1 MPVKALYP
9 GTFDPPTN
17 GHVDLIQRGSKLFD
31 HLTVAILVNPVKNP
45 LFTVEERVEMLEEVT
60 GPLGNVSVATF
71 DGLMVEFARKV
82 GAAAVLRGIR
92 AISDYEHEFQMALMN
107 RRLAPDV
114 ETVFLAAGG
123 TLLVCE
129 LADGEGSFQ
138 LWRRHQR
145 AGAAER
151 GEEAARA
158 DQERRVT
165 EWRPRARR
173 PQAELCAQ
181 SEICQDGRDMTVT
194 APAKVF
200 ADRIG
205 RIEVSATMAVAAEA
219 AKLRAQGANLVDFG
233 AGEPHFATP
242 RHIKDAAIAAIEA
255 NFTRYTVVPG
265 IPDVRKAIV
274 ERHACD
280 FGSDYTIDEAVF
292 TSGGKL
298 ALFNTIQVLVDHG
311 DEVILPVPYWV
322 SFKDIIQYAGG
333 TVVFLETSEAESF
346 RITADAIEQAI
357 TPRTKAIIL
366 NSPSNPAGS
375 VVSAGDLER
384 IVHLAHDRG
393 IFLLLDECY
402 VYLNYAGKPVSGG
415 SFTWAKEHIVILGSL
430 SKTYS
435 MTGWRAGYALA
446 AKPVAA
452 NLSKLQSQS
461 TSNATS
467 FVQKA
472 AIAALSGSQE
482 CVAEFRAEF
491 IELRDYMLAALKK
504 IPGVTCT
511 KPEGAFYVYP
521 NISAYLGKGGI
532 RTATE
537 LATRLLHEG
546 HVVTVPGEA
555 FGTAEH
561 VRISYPVTRE
571 NIDEGTRRMGEFLTG
586 LK

>member
-1 MPVKALYP
+1 
-9 GTFDPPTN
+9 
-17 GHVDLIQRGSKLFD
+17 
-31 HLTVAILVNPVKNP
+31 
-45 LFTVEERVEMLEEVT
+45 
-60 GPLGNVSVATF
+60 
-71 DGLMVEFARKV
+71 
-82 GAAAVLRGIR
+82 
-92 AISDYEHEFQMALMN
+92 
-107 RRLAPDV
+107 
-114 ETVFLAAGG
+114 
-123 TLLVCE
+123 
-129 LADGEGSFQ
+129 
-138 LWRRHQR
+138 
-145 AGAAER
+145 
-151 GEEAARA
+151 
-158 DQERRVT
+158 
-165 EWRPRARR
+165 
-173 PQAELCAQ
+173 
-181 SEICQDGRDMTVT
+181 MTVT
-194 APAKVF
+194 APTKVF

-233 AGEPHFATP
+233 AGEPHFPTP

-280 FGSDYTIDEAVF
+280 FGSDYSIDEAIF
-292 TSGGKL
+292 TAGGKL
-298 ALFNTIQVLVDHG
+298 ALFNTLQILVDHG

-333 TVVFLETSEAESF
+333 KVVYLETSEAESF
-346 RITADAIEQAI
+346 RITADAIERAI

-375 VVSAGDLER
+375 VVTAEDLER
-384 IVHLAHDRG
+384 IVHLAHERG

-415 SFTWAKEHIVILGSL
+415 SFTWAKEHLVILGSL

-435 MTGWRAGYALA
+435 MTGWRAGFALA
-446 AKPVAA
+446 SKAVTA

-467 FVQKA
+467 FVQKG
-472 AIAALSGSQE
+472 AIAALTGSQE

-491 IELRDYMLAALKK
+491 IDLRDYMLAALAK

-521 NISAYLGKGGI
+521 NISAYLGKGGVK
-532 RTATE
+532 TATE
-537 LATRLLHEG
+537 LATRLLHEA

-555 FGTAEH
+555 FGTGEH
-561 VRISYPVTRE
+561 IRISYPVTKQ
-571 NIDEGTRRMGEFLTG
+571 NIDEGTRRMGEFLTS